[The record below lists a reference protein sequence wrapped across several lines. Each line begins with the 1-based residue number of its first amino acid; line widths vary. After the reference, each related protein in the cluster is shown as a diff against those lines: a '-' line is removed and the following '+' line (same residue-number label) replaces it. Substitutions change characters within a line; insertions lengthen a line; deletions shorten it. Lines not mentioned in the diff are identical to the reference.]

1 MRFIAEASIFIVM
14 TPRRLPICH
23 KISICPLLHHLKAFA
38 KLRALKVGIM
48 FFGMFGP
55 ITMWPF
61 PPFPPKCL
69 FFLQCHP
76 KMCPNMHK
84 MAFSLR
90 PVRPSCNTPWANGA
104 RTISDAR
111 GSSGARTALTPLST
125 GVSVIGKL
133 TPGLPRSDVRYF
145 SVGRL
150 QNDTG

>member
-1 MRFIAEASIFIVM
+1 
-14 TPRRLPICH
+14 
-23 KISICPLLHHLKAFA
+23 
-38 KLRALKVGIM
+38 
-48 FFGMFGP
+48 
-55 ITMWPF
+55 
-61 PPFPPKCL
+61 
-69 FFLQCHP
+69 
-76 KMCPNMHK
+76 MHK
-84 MAFSLR
+84 MAFSLS